1 MLEQSIWAIAIFSF
15 FFFLFGRQTFSA
27 PRKGC
32 LGELTASWVGRRRS
46 DHPLSQPQTHLVLLC
61 RGRAECC
68 IFLPWGS
75 CCQPFSS
82 PMLCSGQAP
91 AWGAHGWQVDMG
103 MEQQHCL
110 FLVTHGSAT
119 AGTGWLFSE
128 RHSPHGPHEVGV
140 CFGGQHEA
148 ECLEADTWCSL
159 KPPWWATSHQQE
171 GFEEILVVFS
181 FVLNPPLY

>member
-1 MLEQSIWAIAIFSF
+1 MSNCHFFFL

-32 LGELTASWVGRRRS
+32 LGELTASWGGRRRS

-82 PMLCSGQAP
+82 PMLCSGQPPCLGSPRVAGGRGYGTAALP
-91 AWGAHGWQVDMG
+91 FLGYTWLSHGWHWVALLRETQPSWPTWGWSVLWSTAWGWVSGGWHMMQ
-103 MEQQHCL
+103 
-110 FLVTHGSAT
+110 
-119 AGTGWLFSE
+119 SE
-128 RHSPHGPHEVGV
+128 
-140 CFGGQHEA
+140 A
-148 ECLEADTWCSL
+148 SL
-159 KPPWWATSHQQE
+159 MSH
-171 GFEEILVVFS
+171 
-181 FVLNPPLY
+181 